1 MKKQKIKI
9 LSIIMLISFILTAC
23 TSTGGNNGEDEKQYE
38 KASGGEIR
46 IPISNVENMNP
57 LLSENESLYSFY
69 DLIYEGLFRFNNE
82 HDIENLLAKNYSI
95 KNEGRTIN
103 IELRSDVKWHDGES
117 FTSEDVKFTLDM
129 LRHAFK
135 NKEYRDILS
144 KYDKLIKP
152 EDIEHIYNVNV
163 IDEKNIEIDFDRS
176 FSNSIET
183 LSFPIFPSHQLSD
196 EEENFSYDKFLE
208 SAEDFMAIGTGPY
221 KISEYNKGESIVLE
235 HNESWWNEEKPYIKN
250 IKGIILKEDEFKKA
264 FEDKKIDVLKT
275 TFKSFD
281 DFKNNNDVK
290 IHEYPSNDFDLLGF
304 NFKNDIFKGK
314 EGKAIRKS
322 IAYAIDREEIIEK
335 VYNGNSTKARLPLL
349 NNSYLINEENNNYE
363 YNVKKAKKILKDA
376 GFKKTGDKK
385 LKFKLITNSN
395 DKYRKETADMI
406 VEYLEEIGME
416 IEKIYQED
424 IEKMMS
430 EIEKGDFDISLLG
443 LELSESPN
451 LAFAFH
457 SEKIKDGTNFISYKN
472 KDMDKLLVEAF
483 SAKDRKIK
491 KEKYFEMQKIL
502 LEDLPYVGLFFTN
515 NALIMDERIKGDID
529 PLEYGMYNNIQKWF
543 IPKELQEN
551 KTEENTGGEK
561 QD

>member
-1 MKKQKIKI
+1 
-9 LSIIMLISFILTAC
+9 MLISFILTAC
-23 TSTGGNNGEDEKQYE
+23 TSTGGNDGEDEKQYE
-38 KASGGEIR
+38 KASGGEIK
-46 IPISNVENMNP
+46 IPISTVESMNP

-82 HDIENLLAKNYSI
+82 HNIENLLAKDYSI

-103 IELRSDVKWHDGES
+103 IELRSDIKWHDGES
-117 FTSEDVKFTLDM
+117 FTSEDVKFTLDT

-152 EDIEHIYNVNV
+152 EDIEHIYNVSI

-183 LSFPIFPSHQLSD
+183 LSFPIFPSHQFSD
-196 EEENFSYDKFLE
+196 EEGNFSYDKFLE
-208 SAEDFMAIGTGPY
+208 SAEDFRPIGTGPY
-221 KISEYNKGESIVLE
+221 KFFEYNKGESIALE
-235 HNESWWNEEKPYIKN
+235 SNENWWNQEKPYIKN
-250 IKGIILKEDEFKKA
+250 IKGIILKEDDFKKA
-264 FEDKKIDVLKT
+264 LEDEKIDVLKT

-281 DFKNNNDVK
+281 DFKKDNDVK
-290 IHEYPSNDFDLLGF
+290 IHEYASNDFDFLGF
-304 NFKNDIFKGK
+304 NFKNDIFKGE
-314 EGKAIRKS
+314 EGKAIRKA
-322 IAYAIDREEIIEK
+322 IAYAIDRQEIIEK
-335 VYNGNSTKARLPLL
+335 VYDNNATKARLPIL
-349 NNSYLINEENNNYE
+349 NNSYLINEENDNYE
-363 YNVKKAKKILKDA
+363 YDVKKAKEILKDA
-376 GFKKTGDKK
+376 GFKKSGDEK

-406 VEYLEEIGME
+406 VKYLEKIGIE

-424 IEKMMS
+424 IGKMMN
-430 EIEKGDFDISLLG
+430 EIEKGNFDISLLG

-457 SEKIKDGTNFISYKN
+457 SEKIEDGTNFISYKN
-472 KDMDKLLVEAF
+472 EDMDDLLVEAF
-483 SAKDRKIK
+483 SAKDREIK
-491 KEKYFEMQKIL
+491 KEKYFEIQKIL

-515 NALIMDERIKGDID
+515 NALVIDERIKGNIE
-529 PLEYGMYNNIQKWF
+529 PLEYGIYNNIEKWF

-551 KTEENTGGEK
+551 KTEENTDGEK
-561 QD
+561 QE

>member
-23 TSTGGNNGEDEKQYE
+23 TNTGGNDGEDEKQYE

-82 HDIENLLAKNYSI
+82 HDIENLLAKDYSI

-117 FTSEDVKFTLDM
+117 FTSKDVKFTLDT
-129 LRHAFK
+129 LRHTFK

-152 EDIEHIYNVNV
+152 EDIEHIYNVSI

-183 LSFPIFPSHQLSD
+183 LSFPIFPSHQFSD
-196 EEENFSYDKFLE
+196 EEGNFSYDKFLE

-221 KISEYNKGESIVLE
+221 KLSEYNKGESIALE
-235 HNESWWNEEKPYIKN
+235 SNENWWNEEKPYIKN

-264 FEDKKIDVLKT
+264 FEDENIDVLKT

-281 DFKNNNDVK
+281 DFKSDKNVK
-290 IHEYPSNDFDLLGF
+290 IHEYPSNDFDFLGF
-304 NFKNDIFKGK
+304 NFKKDIFKGE
-314 EGKAIRKS
+314 EGKAIRKA

-335 VYNGNSTKARLPLL
+335 VYDNNATKAGLPIL
-349 NNSYLINEENNNYE
+349 NNSYLINEENDNYE
-363 YNVKKAKKILKDA
+363 YDVKKAKKILKDA
-376 GFKKTGDKK
+376 GFKKSGDEK

-395 DKYRKETADMI
+395 DKYRKETSDMI
-406 VEYLEEIGME
+406 VEYLEEIGIE

-430 EIEKGDFDISLLG
+430 EIEKGNFDISLLG

-457 SEKIKDGTNFISYKN
+457 SQKIEDGTNFISYKN
-472 KDMDKLLVEAF
+472 KDMDDLLVEAF
-483 SAKDRKIK
+483 SAKDREIK
-491 KEKYFEMQKIL
+491 KEKYFEIQKIL

-529 PLEYGMYNNIQKWF
+529 PLEYGVYNNIEKWF

-551 KTEENTGGEK
+551 KTEENTEGEK
-561 QD
+561 QE

>member
-23 TSTGGNNGEDEKQYE
+23 TSTGGNDGEDEKQYE
-38 KASGGEIR
+38 KASGGEIK
-46 IPISNVENMNP
+46 IPISTVESMNP

-82 HDIENLLAKNYSI
+82 HNIENLLAKDYSI

-103 IELRSDVKWHDGES
+103 IELRSDIKWHDGES
-117 FTSEDVKFTLDM
+117 FTSEDVKFTLDT

-152 EDIEHIYNVNV
+152 EDIEHIYNVSI

-183 LSFPIFPSHQLSD
+183 LSFPIFPSHQFSD
-196 EEENFSYDKFLE
+196 EEGNFSYDKFLE
-208 SAEDFMAIGTGPY
+208 SAEDFRPIGTGPY
-221 KISEYNKGESIVLE
+221 KFFEYNKGESIALE
-235 HNESWWNEEKPYIKN
+235 SNENWWNQEKPYIKN
-250 IKGIILKEDEFKKA
+250 IKGIILKEDDFKKA
-264 FEDKKIDVLKT
+264 LEDEKIDVLKT

-281 DFKNNNDVK
+281 DFKKDNDVK
-290 IHEYPSNDFDLLGF
+290 IHEYASNDFDFLGF
-304 NFKNDIFKGK
+304 NFKNDIFKGE
-314 EGKAIRKS
+314 EGKAIRKA
-322 IAYAIDREEIIEK
+322 IAYAIDRQEIIEK
-335 VYNGNSTKARLPLL
+335 VYDNNATKARLPIL
-349 NNSYLINEENNNYE
+349 NNSYLINEENDNYE
-363 YNVKKAKKILKDA
+363 YDVKKAKEILKDA
-376 GFKKTGDKK
+376 GFKKSGDEK

-406 VEYLEEIGME
+406 VKYLEKIGIE

-424 IEKMMS
+424 IGKMMN
-430 EIEKGDFDISLLG
+430 EIEKGNFDISLLG

-457 SEKIKDGTNFISYKN
+457 SEKIEDGTNFISYKN
-472 KDMDKLLVEAF
+472 EDMDDLLVEAF
-483 SAKDRKIK
+483 SAKDREIK
-491 KEKYFEMQKIL
+491 KEKYFEIQKIL

-515 NALIMDERIKGDID
+515 NALVIDERIKGNIE
-529 PLEYGMYNNIQKWF
+529 PLEYGIYNNIEKWF

-551 KTEENTGGEK
+551 KTEENTDGEK
-561 QD
+561 QE